1 MGHGR
6 CEDVDNDF
14 IGHRNST
21 VFGSEVCTPLTKTLR
36 VLDTFL
42 QLDSIHKLF

>member
-1 MGHGR
+1 MGQGR
-6 CEDVDNDF
+6 CKDADNNV

-21 VFGSEVCTPLTKTLR
+21 VFGSEVCTTLTKTLL

-42 QLDSIHKLF
+42 QLDSIYKL